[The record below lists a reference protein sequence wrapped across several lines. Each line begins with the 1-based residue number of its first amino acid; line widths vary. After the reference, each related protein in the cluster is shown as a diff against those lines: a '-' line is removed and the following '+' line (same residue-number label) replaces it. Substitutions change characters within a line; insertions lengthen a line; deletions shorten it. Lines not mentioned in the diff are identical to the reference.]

1 MTKQPL
7 TRLSFGATAFPTS
20 STNWS
25 MFGGQS
31 GTTPDLAFHV
41 LTFEV
46 PTLLLYSSK
55 NADKSSCSLME
66 EFATGVTL
74 RQSSLTTMNKKFGSA
89 LLVMFSQSLHYNYK
103 KFHGRLPKTLKFTET
118 DRSCVQYN
126 VNVIHNY
133 VMGSPL

>member
-1 MTKQPL
+1 MLIIFHSDLPFDEEFVNTILFARGAHITKQSL
-7 TRLSFGATAFPTS
+7 TEISFGRTDFPKS
-20 STNWS
+20 VTNWS

-89 LLVMFSQSLHYNYK
+89 LLVMFSQSLHYN
-103 KFHGRLPKTLKFTET
+103 
-118 DRSCVQYN
+118 
-126 VNVIHNY
+126 
-133 VMGSPL
+133 